1 MVTHVHTSAVGH
13 FVKLCFAYT
22 HQNTLTVHST
32 LVVTFGDEEPTETE
46 ECKEAY
52 RKITNVSCF
61 LNASIILRLPKC

>member
-1 MVTHVHTSAVGH
+1 MVTHVYTSAVGH

-32 LVVTFGDEEPTETE
+32 LVVTFGYEEATETE